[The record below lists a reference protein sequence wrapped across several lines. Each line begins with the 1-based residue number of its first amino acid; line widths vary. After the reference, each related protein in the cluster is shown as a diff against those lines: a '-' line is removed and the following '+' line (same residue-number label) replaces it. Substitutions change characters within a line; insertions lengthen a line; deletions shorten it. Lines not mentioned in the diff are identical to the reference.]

1 MEANNKMAEMP
12 VQKLMLN
19 MGIPMILS
27 MMLQAAYNIVD
38 SAFVANMPGDG
49 EAALNALT
57 LAFPVQMLM
66 VAVAIGT
73 GVGTNA
79 LLARTLGQ
87 GKRDK
92 ASRVAGNG
100 VFLAWVISAAC
111 ILFGLFGVRPY
122 IASQTK
128 NAEILA
134 MAVDYLRICCVI
146 SFGIVFFSLFE
157 KLLQAAGR
165 SLYSTI
171 AQVAGAVTN
180 IVFDPILIYGLLGL
194 PAFGVRGAAYATV
207 LGQLVSCVVALAFH
221 LKYDREWDR
230 GLRWRKPSWH
240 TIREIYSIGLPAI
253 IAQALMS
260 VMTYALNL
268 IFVRV
273 DEAVVT
279 AYGLY
284 YKIQQFV
291 LFAAFGLR
299 DAITPVLSFN
309 YGRGIRRRVDD
320 SIRWGMGY
328 TLVIMAAGLVI
339 VEVLAMPLAQVFG
352 LSGQTEALCVQAMR
366 IVSLSFLFAGMNVA
380 FQGIFQALDCG
391 VESLVLSLLRQVVV
405 ILPLAWG
412 FSRIAR
418 ANGGMTWLI
427 WWSFFIAEGVTA
439 AVACLLMRH
448 IHTKRLEEF

>member
-1 MEANNKMAEMP
+1 
-12 VQKLMLN
+12 
-19 MGIPMILS
+19 
-27 MMLQAAYNIVD
+27 
-38 SAFVANMPGDG
+38 
-49 EAALNALT
+49 
-57 LAFPVQMLM
+57 
-66 VAVAIGT
+66 
-73 GVGTNA
+73 
-79 LLARTLGQ
+79 
-87 GKRDK
+87 
-92 ASRVAGNG
+92 
-100 VFLAWVISAAC
+100 
-111 ILFGLFGVRPY
+111 
-122 IASQTK
+122 
-128 NAEILA
+128 
-134 MAVDYLRICCVI
+134 
-146 SFGIVFFSLFE
+146 
-157 KLLQAAGR
+157 
-165 SLYSTI
+165 
-171 AQVAGAVTN
+171 
-180 IVFDPILIYGLLGL
+180 
-194 PAFGVRGAAYATV
+194 
-207 LGQLVSCVVALAFH
+207 
-221 LKYDREWDR
+221 
-230 GLRWRKPSWH
+230 
-240 TIREIYSIGLPAI
+240 
-253 IAQALMS
+253 MS

-339 VEVLAMPLAQVFG
+339 VEVLAVSLAQVFG

-439 AVACLLMRH
+439 AVACLLMRR